1 MIIEWRSSPFSP
13 EQGSANGTR
22 YPRSRDL
29 EDGAISTLQKPICPS
44 PKITWRSTRA
54 LLRRFMRLA
63 LKRTEIERK
72 NRTHFLK
79 VHGVPLVL
87 SS

>member
-29 EDGAISTLQKPICPS
+29 ENGAISTLQKPVCPS
-44 PKITWRSTRA
+44 PKIKWRSTSA
-54 LLRRFMRLA
+54 LLRKFMKLK
-63 LKRTEIERK
+63 LKRAETGRK
-72 NRTHFLK
+72 KRTHFLK
-79 VHGVPLVL
+79 VYGVSLVL